1 VVSSRDRCDQRRGP
15 DNVHDPGQI
24 VGQNDEP
31 FRGYFWKR
39 FGEKVRRSHAD
50 LYRAE
55 RMFDCFSPPAI
66 KGKPDRDRSI
76 EKGLTR
82 IGNRLRPDPTNLG
95 PVSRGVPAA
104 AECNRALASKHRIAP
119 AANAALA
126 EGEEPEFARDEA
138 AHGKAVSGDA
148 SSAAQIAEAIDCA
161 VVVFQKVSVPKN
173 CGPE

>member
-1 VVSSRDRCDQRRGP
+1 VAEDKSAGGNDPYVRFGSWPCQNGLKDVGPGSQQPEVVSSRDRCDQRRGP

-76 EKGLTR
+76 ER
-82 IGNRLRPDPTNLG
+82 
-95 PVSRGVPAA
+95 V
-104 AECNRALASKHRIAP
+104 
-119 AANAALA
+119 
-126 EGEEPEFARDEA
+126 
-138 AHGKAVSGDA
+138 
-148 SSAAQIAEAIDCA
+148 
-161 VVVFQKVSVPKN
+161 
-173 CGPE
+173 